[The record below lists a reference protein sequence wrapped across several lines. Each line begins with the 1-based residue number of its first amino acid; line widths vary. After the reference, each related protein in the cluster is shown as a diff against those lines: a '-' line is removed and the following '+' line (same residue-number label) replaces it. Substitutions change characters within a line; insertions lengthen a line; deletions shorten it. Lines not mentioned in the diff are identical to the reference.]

1 MHSLDCKTRNQKDKR
16 LAIKFFRKPIDLSK
30 HVSLCNWY
38 SLGSTL
44 TLFCFCLL
52 KEAGLFRKTLTI
64 SMRKAR
70 TLLSA
75 KPG

>member
-1 MHSLDCKTRNQKDKR
+1 MHSLDCKTRNQKDKS
-16 LAIKFFRKPIDLSK
+16 LAIKFFRKQK
-30 HVSLCNWY
+30 TQYNWY

-52 KEAGLFRKTLTI
+52 KEAGLFIKTLTI

>member
-1 MHSLDCKTRNQKDKR
+1 MHSLDCKTRNQKDKS
-16 LAIKFFRKPIDLSK
+16 LAIKFFSQTEDPIDLTK

-52 KEAGLFRKTLTI
+52 TGSWAV
-64 SMRKAR
+64 
-70 TLLSA
+70 
-75 KPG
+75 